1 MTAADATPAVRTT
14 ELCKTYPG
22 ATTGAV
28 NGLDLE
34 IPRGI
39 VYCLLGRNGAGKST
53 TIRMLTTLL
62 PPSAG
67 TAEVLGVPLEDV
79 RRLRPLIGVALQE
92 VALDPWLDAREQLE
106 FGLALA
112 GWSRPRRRARVAEL
126 IDRFGLG
133 AVGRKRIGALSGG
146 MRRRIDVALAV
157 SHDPQLL
164 FLDEPS
170 SGLDIE
176 GKDELW
182 RVISDLRDE
191 GRTVVLTTHDMEEA
205 VALADR
211 VGIIK
216 AGTLISSGPAA
227 ELTRARGARARIA
240 AEPAAHRDA
249 IDDLRTAGFEVATEH
264 ARTVTVALPAANA
277 REIARLTAVLDGS
290 GLEDC
295 EVRVDTT
302 SLRDA
307 FLEVT
312 R

>member
-1 MTAADATPAVRTT
+1 MSAIRTHG
-14 ELCKTYPG
+14 LAKTYPG
-22 ATTGAV
+22 ADSGAV

-34 IPRGI
+34 IPTGV

-62 PPSAG
+62 PPTAG
-67 TAEVLGVPLEDV
+67 TAEVLGVPLTDV

-92 VALDPWLDAREQLE
+92 VALDPWLSAREQLE

-112 GWSRPRRRARVAEL
+112 GWARTARRGRVDAL
-126 IDRFGLG
+126 IERFGLE
-133 AVGRKRIGALSGG
+133 AVQRKRIGTLSGG
-146 MRRRIDVALAV
+146 MRRRVDVALAV
-157 SHDPQLL
+157 SHDPRLL

-182 RVISDLRDE
+182 RVISGLRDE

-205 VALADR
+205 MALADH

-216 AGTLISSGPAA
+216 AGRLIASGPAA
-227 ELTRARGARARIA
+227 ELTRARGARARLTTPWPVS
-240 AEPAAHRDA
+240 AEASTG
-249 IDDLRTAGFEVATEH
+249 LRAAGFPVTTDGDRAL
-264 ARTVTVALPAANA
+264 TVELPAANA
-277 REIARLTAVLDGS
+277 REIARLTAELRS
-290 GLEDC
+290 AGLADAEL
-295 EVRVDTT
+295 RIDTT

-307 FLEVT
+307 FLEAT